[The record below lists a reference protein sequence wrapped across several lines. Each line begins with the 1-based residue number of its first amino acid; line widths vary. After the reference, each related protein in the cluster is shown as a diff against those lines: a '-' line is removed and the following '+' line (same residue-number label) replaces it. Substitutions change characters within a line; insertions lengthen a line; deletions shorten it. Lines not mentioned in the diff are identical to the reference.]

1 MEHNDRPRFASLMK
15 AHGETFGNTAPSKEK
30 MEIYFRALSEFTIEQ
45 MDEAI
50 IHIIKTRKITSTFP
64 VPGEISEAIGGDVGS
79 AAIIALDKA
88 EKAAATHGSYKS
100 VQFDDPVIHMV
111 ITAMGGWYKFCCPA
125 AYGDPQDWHW
135 KAKEFKSIYETF
147 SRRQTADC
155 PTVLYGLSDTNN
167 GASGAQGLGRLPVQ
181 IGDQKK
187 IEQWTVE
194 AKKNRQIEVVGTTEN
209 SVKKLVGA
217 VVKDL

>member
-1 MEHNDRPRFASLMK
+1 MLSHEKLRTELAGLCEVFDREPTKALAHAYYEALNDLTDDQLTK
-15 AHGETFGNTAPSKEK
+15 AVAVVLRTRKYSKLPLPSD
-30 MEIYFRALSEFTIEQ
+30 IR
-45 MDEAI
+45 EAI
-50 IHIIKTRKITSTFP
+50 T
-64 VPGEISEAIGGDVGS
+64 GDVGS

-111 ITAMGGWYKFCCPA
+111 ISAMGGWYKFCCPA

-147 SRRQTADC
+147 SHRTTAEC
-155 PTVLYGLSDTNN
+155 PIVLYGLSDTNN
-167 GASGAQGLGRLPVQ
+167 GASGSQGLGRPPVQ

-187 IEQWTVE
+187 IGQWTDE
-194 AKKNRQIEVVGTTEN
+194 AKKNRQIEVGGTEN
-209 SVKKLVGA
+209 SVKRLIGA